1 MTRIQRYLN
10 QNFEVAGSNWFTLI
24 RFIFQVRD
32 SIKIINVGDISLT
45 IELPNNKNLWIRTFS
60 CNSKTLNVLLL
71 FECRFHWESTVYFN
85 FTKLVVF
92 SSFIRLDCD
101 QYTLYAGRF
110 IASDSDLF
118 SDRKMNNFLRHL
130 MIAKK
135 IDELCIDLTTAHI
148 SEFNLGRQACDEIEA
163 IIRNK
168 YVLWSEIND
177 RFL

>member
-1 MTRIQRYLN
+1 M
-10 QNFEVAGSNWFTLI
+10 
-24 RFIFQVRD
+24 
-32 SIKIINVGDISLT
+32 
-45 IELPNNKNLWIRTFS
+45 
-60 CNSKTLNVLLL
+60 
-71 FECRFHWESTVYFN
+71 
-85 FTKLVVF
+85 F

-168 YVLWSEIND
+168 YVL
-177 RFL
+177 